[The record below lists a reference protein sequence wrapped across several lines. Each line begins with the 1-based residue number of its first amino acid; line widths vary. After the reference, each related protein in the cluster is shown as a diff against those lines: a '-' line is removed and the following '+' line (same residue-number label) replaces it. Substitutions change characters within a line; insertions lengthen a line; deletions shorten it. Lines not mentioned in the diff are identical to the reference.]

1 MRENKL
7 FKAVKGVDDDLIC
20 EMLEYRPKARV
31 EVKGDEYEGELVIIP
46 EGVKARQMWKWKYP
60 ITAAAALAIA
70 GGALF
75 VVNYNGGILENT
87 GVATGGG
94 TVQTVGEIVETGEKT
109 DNGEVSTVGDTDTVG
124 EETEPAVSETVKPVV
139 PLKVVH
145 DVIDYDALCYF
156 PTAIYVDSYPEIPQP
171 EFDDKYFTE
180 MTTKE
185 IFEYYD
191 FYNMIEHFL
200 DTNQIYEVT
209 DENTR
214 HGIYTLPDGSI
225 YDINTFTFELSKK
238 SYYTAN
244 RFTVTIGKRTKFG
257 QEYYEYYKS
266 IGTLGGLPNQSTFY
280 NEEINTMFTVFR
292 YLGMSVMFSS
302 TPEEA
307 TNNYFADDPKLK
319 ANYERANDRYIVPQ
333 YLRMFIDVGL
343 ACTSLE
349 DFEVYIDRNV
359 NLWYNEKNN
368 TYLNEETWEW
378 IPAEQWDFD

>member
-94 TVQTVGEIVETGEKT
+94 TVQTVVET
-109 DNGEVSTVGDTDTVG
+109 DNGEASTAGDTDTAG
-124 EETEPAVSETVKPVV
+124 EETEPAVSEAVKPIV

-145 DVIDYDALCYF
+145 AVYDDPIFYF

-171 EFDDKYFTE
+171 EFDEKYFTE

-191 FYNMIEHFL
+191 FYNKMEYFL
-200 DTNQIYEVT
+200 DDNQIIEVT
-209 DENTR
+209 DENTH
-214 HGIYTLPDGSI
+214 HGIYNLPDGSI
-225 YDINTFTFELSKK
+225 YDINTFTFELTEKTDA
-238 SYYTAN
+238 TAH

-257 QEYYEYYKS
+257 QEYYEYYKDV
-266 IGTLGGLPNQSTFY
+266 GTLAGLPNYSTFY
-280 NEEINTMFTVFR
+280 NEKMDTMFSVFCSM
-292 YLGMSVMFSS
+292 GMSVMFSS
-302 TPEEA
+302 TPAEA
-307 TNNYFADDPKLK
+307 TSNFFADDPIKR
-319 ANYERANDRYIVPQ
+319 ANYEAEREHDGMPHCF
-333 YLRMFIDVGL
+333 RMFINAGLVCMWDYPSFHIYFDRDV
-343 ACTSLE
+343 E
-349 DFEVYIDRNV
+349 
-359 NLWYNEKNN
+359 LWYREEDNSYFK
-368 TYLNEETWEW
+368 EETWEW
-378 IPAEQWDFD
+378 IPAEQWNFD